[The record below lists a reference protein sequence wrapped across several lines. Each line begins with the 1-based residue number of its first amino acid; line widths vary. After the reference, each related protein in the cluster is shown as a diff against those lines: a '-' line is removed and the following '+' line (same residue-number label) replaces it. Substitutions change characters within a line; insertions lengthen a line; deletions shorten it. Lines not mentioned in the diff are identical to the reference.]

1 MTVLITTLAERPEL
15 ATAMWQAGARIWP
28 RFMLNDP
35 VGDLYYGRI
44 EQDFPHWTLV
54 ATDGDAFVA
63 KAHVIPFA
71 QAGEPLPDR
80 GWDGII
86 ERGLALH
93 DTDGTPDAVS
103 ALEVG
108 IVPERRGSGLST
120 VMLSA
125 MRDLVAD
132 LGFAD
137 LFAPVR
143 PSQKADQPFR
153 VMDDYAFA
161 TRDDGL
167 PIDAWLRVH
176 VRLGAEILAVCPQS
190 MTIPGSLEQ
199 WREWTGEAF
208 DTDGA
213 QVVDGGLVPVQ
224 VDIAADRAVYVEPN
238 VWVHHRL

>member
-1 MTVLITTLAERPEL
+1 MSLQITTLDERPWL
-15 ATAMWQAGARIWP
+15 APAMWQAGARIWP

-35 VGDLYYGRI
+35 VADGYYGRI
-44 EQDFPHWTLV
+44 EDDFPHWTLV
-54 ATDGDAFVA
+54 ATDGDAVVA
-63 KAHVIPFA
+63 KAHVVPFA
-71 QAGEPLPDR
+71 LGGDELPAR
-80 GWDGII
+80 GWDAVI

-93 DTDGTPDAVS
+93 DDGGTPDVVS

-125 MRDLVAD
+125 MRDHVAD

-137 LFAPVR
+137 LYAPVR

-161 TRDDGL
+161 TREDGL

-176 VRLGAEILAVCPQS
+176 VRLGAHIVTVCPES

-199 WREWTGEAF
+199 WREWTGAPF
-208 DTDGA
+208 DADGA
-213 QVVDGGLVPVQ
+213 QVVDGALAPVQ
-224 VDIAADRAVYVEPN
+224 VDTGAGTAVYVEPN

>member
-1 MTVLITTLAERPEL
+1 MGLQISTLAERPGL
-15 ATAMWQAGARIWP
+15 ASAMWQAGARIWP
-28 RFMLNDP
+28 QFMLHDP
-35 VGDLYYGRI
+35 VGDRYYGRI
-44 EQDFPHWTLV
+44 EEDFPHWTLV
-54 ATDGDAFVA
+54 ATDDDVFVA

-71 QAGEPLPDR
+71 LGDEDLPDG
-80 GWDGII
+80 GWDEVI

-93 DTDGTPDAVS
+93 DDGGTPDVVS

-120 VMLSA
+120 VMLGA

-132 LGFAD
+132 MGFRD

-153 VMDDYAFA
+153 VMQDYAFA

-167 PIDAWLRVH
+167 PVDAWLRVH
-176 VRLGAEILAVCPQS
+176 VRMGATIVDVCPRS
-190 MTIPGSLEQ
+190 MTIPGSLHD

-213 QVVDGGLVPVQ
+213 QVVEGGLVPVQ
-224 VDIAADRAVYVEPN
+224 VDTAADRAVYVEPN
-238 VWVHHRL
+238 VWVHHRV